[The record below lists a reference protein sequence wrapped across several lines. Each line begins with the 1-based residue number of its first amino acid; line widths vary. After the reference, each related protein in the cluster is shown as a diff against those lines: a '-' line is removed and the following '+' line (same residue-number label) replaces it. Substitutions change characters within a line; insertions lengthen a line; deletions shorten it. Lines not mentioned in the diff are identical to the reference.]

1 MITMSE
7 SIKRSGKLLTS
18 SFRSRLWCAALV
30 FIIHAAS
37 FSDSSH
43 GQAPA
48 DNGDEVPLT
57 ELIIRLRQENK
68 LVGLAAMVMVNGK
81 VVDSAVDGERKT
93 GSGVLLEIGDRWHLG
108 SVTKSITA
116 TMIAR
121 LVETKQMKQMKW
133 SDSIGDRFPDASIH
147 EDWKPVTLRQ
157 LLTHTAGAPANFSF
171 WVALERPALGLACTK
186 ARRTAVLNVLAF
198 KPLHRPGEK
207 FAYSNVGYT
216 IAGAMAEEATGMTWE
231 ALVRREVFVPLKLVN
246 SGFGPPKSSA
256 EKLEQPRGHRAS
268 FFGGKISAND
278 DEDNTPIIGPA
289 GIVHMTLN
297 DLCTF
302 ATEHLRGDLGAGK
315 LLSAETC
322 KLLHRPELD
331 GYACGWVKKEPDG
344 EIPHTTYW
352 HNGSNTM
359 WYALVVF
366 IPEKNTVVAVT
377 SNDGDIAK
385 AEAAAW
391 EIVKANVPAEPPG
404 PEPVQQ
410 AEYPKKSP
418 FNAVRWQE
426 TQPEVRLGKEWFKPV
441 SLNKIPAAE
450 IVAFSQETYGDQ
462 WRKRFEEDLVEL
474 LTRMKHPPQDKVTL
488 VVQGSSSKTNVSD
501 VADPQLIDSIGLG
514 GIEQKVRAITQPMF
528 AVSGFRLKR
537 LWLNRLQTLCFQ

>member
-1 MITMSE
+1 MTEISE
-7 SIKRSGKLLTS
+7 NIKRSKTFRPWLFGACLSIGVLMLILLSGSLTES
-18 SFRSRLWCAALV
+18 N
-30 FIIHAAS
+30 
-37 FSDSSH
+37 D

-48 DNGDEVPLT
+48 GIGKESPLA
-57 ELIIRLRQENK
+57 ELVIKLRRENK

-93 GSGVLLEIGDRWHLG
+93 GSGVPLEIGDRWHLG

-121 LVETKQMKQMKW
+121 LVEAKQMKW
-133 SDSIGDRFPDASIH
+133 SDSIGDSFPDASVH
-147 EDWKPVTLRQ
+147 EAWKPVTLRQ
-157 LLTHTAGAPANFSF
+157 LLTHSAGAPANFPVH
-171 WVALERPALGLACTK
+171 VAFERPALGLESTK
-186 ARRTAVLNVLAF
+186 ARLKAVLNVLAF
-198 KPLHRPGEK
+198 KPPLTPGEK
-207 FAYSNVGYT
+207 FVYSNVGYA
-216 IAGAMAEEATGMTWE
+216 IAGAMAEEATSVTWQ
-231 ALVRREVFVPLKLVN
+231 ALVKREVFKPLKLKD
-246 SGFGPPKSSA
+246 SGFGPPKSSDG
-256 EKLEQPRGHRAS
+256 KLEQPRGHTTFLGWKVAV
-268 FFGGKISAND
+268 GD
-278 DEDNTPIIGPA
+278 DADNTFIIGPA

-302 ATEHLRGDLGAGK
+302 ATEHLNGDLGAGK

-331 GYACGWVKKEPDG
+331 DYACGWVKKEPDG

-366 IPEKNTVVAVT
+366 IPEKKMVVAVT

-391 EIVKANVPAEPPG
+391 EIVKATVPAESPGTDPVPPS
-404 PEPVQQ
+404 
-410 AEYPKKSP
+410 EYSKKSP

-426 TQPEVRLGKEWFKPV
+426 TQPEVRLGNEWFKLV
-441 SLNKIPAAE
+441 SLNKVPAVE
-450 IVAFSQETYGDQ
+450 IVAFSQQTYGDQ

-474 LTRMKHPPQDKVTL
+474 LTRMKHPPKDKVTL
-488 VVQGSSSKTNVSD
+488 VVQSLTTSETSVRED
-501 VADPQLIDSIGLG
+501 VPMTTANRSAIRAASR
-514 GIEQKVRAITQPMF
+514 KRAISKP
-528 AVSGFRLKR
+528 
-537 LWLNRLQTLCFQ
+537 

>member
-1 MITMSE
+1 MTKISE
-7 SIKRSGKLLTS
+7 SIKRSGQLRRWLFGACLS
-18 SFRSRLWCAALV
+18 GVVLMFIFLPGSFGESN
-30 FIIHAAS
+30 
-37 FSDSSH
+37 D
-43 GQAPA
+43 GKAPA
-48 DNGDEVPLT
+48 RNGEESPLA
-57 ELIIRLRQENK
+57 ELIIKLRRENK

-93 GSGVLLEIGDRWHLG
+93 GSGVSIQIGDRWHLG
-108 SVTKSITA
+108 SITKSITA

-121 LVETKQMKQMKW
+121 LVEAKQMNW

-147 EDWKPVTLRQ
+147 EDWKPVTVRQ
-157 LLTHTAGAPANFSF
+157 LLTHSAGAPANFPLH
-171 WVALERPALGLACTK
+171 VAYERPALGLESTK
-186 ARRTAVLNVLAF
+186 ARLKAVLNVLAF
-198 KPLHRPGEK
+198 KPANPPGKK
-207 FAYSNVGYT
+207 FVYSNIGYT
-216 IAGAMAEEATGMTWE
+216 IAGAMAKKATGVAWE
-231 ALVRREVFVPLKLVN
+231 ALVKREVFKPLKLT
-246 SGFGPPKSSA
+246 SAGFGPPKSSA
-256 EKLEQPRGHRAS
+256 SKVEQPRGHTTFLGWKVAV
-268 FFGGKISAND
+268 D
-278 DEDNTPIIGPA
+278 DDADNTFIIGPA

-344 EIPHTTYW
+344 EIPHTVYW

-366 IPEKNTVVAVT
+366 IPEKKMVVAVT

-391 EIVKANVPAEPPG
+391 EIVKATVPAEPPG
-404 PEPVQQ
+404 LEPVQQ

-426 TQPEVRLGKEWFKPV
+426 SQPEVRLGEEWFKLV

-450 IVAFSQETYGDQ
+450 IVTFSQETYGDQ

-474 LTRMKHPPQDKVTL
+474 LTRMKHPPQDKITL
-488 VVQGSSSKTNVSD
+488 VVQS
-501 VADPQLIDSIGLG
+501 LITS
-514 GIEQKVRAITQPMF
+514 ETSVREDIPMTTANRSAIK
-528 AVSGFRLKR
+528 AAARKR
-537 LWLNRLQTLCFQ
+537 TIPKP